1 MIVYWF
7 VITLFWLL
15 GGFEIQYYNF
25 SDYNKVDKLFI
36 RKMFGKI
43 KLALGGQGQSN
54 QNLQKKEVQNNQNQK
69 T

>member
-1 MIVYWF
+1 
-7 VITLFWLL
+7 LL

-54 QNLQKKEVQNNQNQK
+54 QNSLQKEVQNNQNQK
-69 T
+69 A